1 MFTIVNTQQRNKCT
15 IVDMQIILLLLPYNK
30 ETHQSLPDKAL
41 HESKKI
47 VIVSNHYVVQL
58 ASQQVVQSDTQL

>member
-1 MFTIVNTQQRNKCT
+1 
-15 IVDMQIILLLLPYNK
+15 MQIILLLLPYNK

-58 ASQQVVQSDTQL
+58 VSQQVVQSDTQL